1 MYVNVSLLP
10 CVHSSDVF
18 HMFTFMCSMCSP
30 YVFPVSSM
38 HSDICSSSSVRSHLH
53 SYICSN
59 SPSCL
64 LYVLHLVPLQCS
76 QCSLLW
82 KHASNANQSIRELWC
97 RISEARRC
105 GYNISLQQSEAIR
118 AYEEPLLIQR
128 LIQYHP
134 LHSFN
139 IFFSPPQ
146 YVLFSSSIAS
156 RFSFIFLSRSISCI
170 TNSLI
175 QYPAS

>member
-1 MYVNVSLLP
+1 MCSTCSPACVP
-10 CVHSSDVF
+10 CVHL
-18 HMFTFMCSMCSP
+18 MCSP
-30 YVFPVSSM
+30 CTPCIPIF
-38 HSDICSSSSVRSHLH
+38 VRAHLLILH
-53 SYICSN
+53 SYICLN

-170 TNSLI
+170 INSLI

>member
-1 MYVNVSLLP
+1 MCSTCSPACVP
-10 CVHSSDVF
+10 CVHL
-18 HMFTFMCSMCSP
+18 MCSTCTP
-30 YVFPVSSM
+30 CIPIF
-38 HSDICSSSSVRSHLH
+38 VRAHLFDLTCIPIFVRTHLH
-53 SYICSN
+53 VCSMSSIQCHCN
-59 SPSCL
+59 AHNAHC
-64 LYVLHLVPLQCS
+64 YGNMPLMQIRALENYGAG
-76 QCSLLW
+76 SL
-82 KHASNANQSIRELWC
+82 
-97 RISEARRC
+97 RRC